1 MPEIRSGS
9 RAAGRLET
17 ASQIVSISG
26 PMVGLNGLVAGHCRI
41 LSLTNRCSFNGW
53 GLPRCEECDCW
64 LTTSAYVEPSAG
76 WTAPAFCSR
85 SRSRSRSVTPHLV
98 TTRAGLAISALA
110 APTALARLEMLGLV
124 CNDGACE
131 PCAATCAA
139 ECGREAPT
147 PEPEPE
153 PQPEPEPEQ
162 GPQPQPQPEPQR
174 IPIPPSAPLS
184 TYGPPPPSPR
194 PPAAPSPPKQPPSL
208 GRARTGAPLPARV
221 APPAQEETSY
231 VLVVAACVWALAV
244 VAICAAVTKMRNK
257 RAAATSKNDGHADKD
272 IGDSQTTSNP
282 VGLALAGDDV

>member
-1 MPEIRSGS
+1 MHAPEIRSGS

-17 ASQIVSISG
+17 VSQIVSISG

-194 PPAAPSPPKQPPSL
+194 PP
-208 GRARTGAPLPARV
+208 V
-221 APPAQEETSY
+221 APAITTKATTIAGASSYWRSITGTRGTTCARRDFVRTRSGGLRLGSRCCRNLRCCDENAQ
-231 VLVVAACVWALAV
+231 
-244 VAICAAVTKMRNK
+244 
-257 RAAATSKNDGHADKD
+257 
-272 IGDSQTTSNP
+272 
-282 VGLALAGDDV
+282 

>member
-1 MPEIRSGS
+1 MLVAAPDVATADHSVGVMHAPEIRSGS

-17 ASQIVSISG
+17 VSQIVSISG

-147 PEPEPE
+147 PEP
-153 PQPEPEPEQ
+153 
-162 GPQPQPQPEPQR
+162 
-174 IPIPPSAPLS
+174 
-184 TYGPPPPSPR
+184 
-194 PPAAPSPPKQPPSL
+194 
-208 GRARTGAPLPARV
+208 RAGAGAT
-221 APPAQEETSY
+221 A
-231 VLVVAACVWALAV
+231 
-244 VAICAAVTKMRNK
+244 
-257 RAAATSKNDGHADKD
+257 AAATRTSTHSDPTFCTSVHLRRPTTTFTT
-272 IGDSQTTSNP
+272 TTSRTITTKATTIAGASSYWRSITGTRGTTCARRDF
-282 VGLALAGDDV
+282 VRTRSGGLRLGSRCCRNLRCCDENAQ